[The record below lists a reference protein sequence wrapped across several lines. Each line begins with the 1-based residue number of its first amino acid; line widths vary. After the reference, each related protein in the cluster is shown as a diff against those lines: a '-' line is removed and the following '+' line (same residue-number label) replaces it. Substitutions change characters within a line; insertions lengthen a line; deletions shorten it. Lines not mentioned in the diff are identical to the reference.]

1 MGDITGSHSNALISE
16 NSVSTAPGGGPSHYS
31 VFDLTQGPMRRGVG
45 VKAEG
50 GGASQ
55 NLRANGEDVQVV
67 AVEGRLYDR

>member
-1 MGDITGSHSNALISE
+1 
-16 NSVSTAPGGGPSHYS
+16 
-31 VFDLTQGPMRRGVG
+31 MRRGVG

-67 AVEGRLYDR
+67 VVEGRLYDR